1 MKFEET
7 GGPAY
12 PIKFPLEP
20 KPGVWQAVG
29 LTVLDYFAAAA
40 LQGLL
45 AQHKDVEDELGDVF
59 RQATY
64 QAEGGTARERLAHH
78 AYQIAIAMR
87 DVRDAMKLELLDGD
101 K

>member
-1 MKFEET
+1 MKFEDT

-12 PIKFPLEP
+12 PVEFFFEP

-45 AQHKDVEDELGDVF
+45 AQHRDVDNEFGDHYREAV
-59 RQATY
+59 Y
-64 QAEGGTARERLAHH
+64 QADGGMSRERLAHH

-87 DVRDAMKLELLDGD
+87 DVRDAMFLEVLDDD